1 MLSKNKIKHIASL
14 HQKKQRE
21 LQGEF
26 FAEGTKLVM
35 ELLNSHFE
43 VTGIYATGEWFE
55 NNILPSDFTGEKSII
70 SMHEMER
77 ITALST
83 PSPCLLTLKTRN
95 VIFNA
100 SIAKSALVLV
110 LDDIKDPGNLG
121 TIIRAADWFGF
132 RHIVCSEQT
141 VDLFNPK
148 TIQSTMGSIARV
160 NICYR
165 NLETM
170 FKELDGA
177 VKVYG
182 ALLDG
187 TNMLDK
193 ELSDSGIIVIG
204 NESRGISESIR
215 PYISDK
221 IFIPSFQ
228 PDDLSGGTESLNAS
242 IANAIICYEFRRN
255 RMISK

>member
-1 MLSKNKIKHIASL
+1 MLSKNKIKHIVSL

-21 LQGEF
+21 IHGEF
-26 FAEGTKLVM
+26 IAEGTKLVV
-35 ELLNSHFE
+35 ELLNSRFE
-43 VTGIYATGEWFE
+43 STGIYATGEWFE
-55 NNILPSDFTGEKSII
+55 NNMLPVNFTGEKCIVST
-70 SMHEMER
+70 SEMER

-83 PSPCLLTLKTRN
+83 PSPCLLTMKTGN
-95 VIFNA
+95 VVFDP
-100 SIAKSALVLV
+100 SIAKSELVLV

-132 RHIVCSEQT
+132 RYMVCSEQT
-141 VDLFNPK
+141 VDLFNSK

-170 FKELDGA
+170 FKELDGTI
-177 VKVYG
+177 KIYG

-187 TNMLDK
+187 TNMLDT
-193 ELSDSGIIVIG
+193 ELSDSGIIIIG
-204 NESRGISESIR
+204 NESRGISETIR

-228 PDDLSGGTESLNAS
+228 PDTSSGGAESLNAS